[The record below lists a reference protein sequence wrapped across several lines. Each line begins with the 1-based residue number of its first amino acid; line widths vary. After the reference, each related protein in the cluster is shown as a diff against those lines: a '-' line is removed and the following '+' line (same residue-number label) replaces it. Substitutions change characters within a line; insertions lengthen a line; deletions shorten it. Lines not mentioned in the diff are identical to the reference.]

1 MFVSTF
7 RTMLEKSTREKREI
21 LGRLLAAQRKNLGIS
36 QPVAAERLGVTKGA
50 YQAWESGKTMPD
62 TERHPVISLFLGLRT
77 TSELWQ
83 MLEGT
88 VEEESWPGR
97 DFDTAVQAVNS
108 LPENKLRELNLVIAQ
123 KLIGAS

>member
-1 MFVSTF
+1 
-7 RTMLEKSTREKREI
+7 MLEKSLREKREA
-21 LGRLLAAQRKNLGIS
+21 LGRLLAAQRKSLRIS
-36 QPVAAERLGVTKGA
+36 QPIAAERLGVTRGA

-62 TERHPVISLFLGLRT
+62 TERHPAIALFLGLKT

-97 DFDTAVQAVNS
+97 DFDIAKQAVS
-108 LPENKLRELNLVIAQ
+108 TLPESKLRELNLLIAQ
-123 KLIGAS
+123 KLINAS

>member
-1 MFVSTF
+1 
-7 RTMLEKSTREKREI
+7 MLEKSKREKREI
-21 LGRLLAAQRKNLGIS
+21 LGRLLAAQRNNLRIT

-62 TERHPVISLFLGLRT
+62 TERHPTISLFLGLKS

-83 MLEGT
+83 LLEGS
-88 VEEESWPGR
+88 VAEETWPGR
-97 DFDTAVQAVNS
+97 DFDIAIQAVNS

-123 KLIGAS
+123 KLISAS